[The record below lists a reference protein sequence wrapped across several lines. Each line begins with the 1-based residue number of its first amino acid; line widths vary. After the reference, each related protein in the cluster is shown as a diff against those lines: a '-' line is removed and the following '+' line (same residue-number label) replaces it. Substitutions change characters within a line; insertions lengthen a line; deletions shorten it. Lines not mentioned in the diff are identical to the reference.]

1 MSKKNSQE
9 KKNPTE
15 SQENF
20 SSGYSSVSLSSPQKN
35 SSSENIFGKDKS
47 LDIDYSYE
55 TSPKLNNE
63 SSTKNESSSKNMD
76 KKFLLQDE
84 DMGKNFNNLSNP
96 PSPIPLLNE
105 ENSESSSIGEFVDQI
120 EENEKEPEKMLEKK
134 RKRSSEFDLNF
145 NFSGEE

>member
-15 SQENF
+15 SQESF
-20 SSGYSSVSLSSPQKN
+20 SSGYSSLSLSSPRKN

-63 SSTKNESSSKNMD
+63 SSKNESSSRNID
-76 KKFLLQDE
+76 KKFLLKDE
-84 DMGKNFNNLSNP
+84 DVDKDFNNFSNQ
-96 PSPIPLLNE
+96 PSPIQSLNE
-105 ENSESSSIGEFVDQI
+105 ENSESSLIGEFVDQI

-145 NFSGEE
+145 NFSDEE

>member
-15 SQENF
+15 SQESF
-20 SSGYSSVSLSSPQKN
+20 SSGYSSVSLSSPRKN

-63 SSTKNESSSKNMD
+63 SSIKNESSSRNID
-76 KKFLLQDE
+76 KKFLLKDE
-84 DMGKNFNNLSNP
+84 DVDKDFNNFSNQ
-96 PSPIPLLNE
+96 PSPIQSLNE
-105 ENSESSSIGEFVDQI
+105 ENSESSLIGGLVDQI

-145 NFSGEE
+145 NFSDEE

>member
-15 SQENF
+15 SQESF
-20 SSGYSSVSLSSPQKN
+20 SSGYSSLSLSSPRKN

-47 LDIDYSYE
+47 LDINYSYE

-63 SSTKNESSSKNMD
+63 SSKNESSSRNIDKN
-76 KKFLLQDE
+76 FLLKDE

-105 ENSESSSIGEFVDQI
+105 VNSESSSIGEFVDQI

-134 RKRSSEFDLNF
+134 RNRPKFDLNF
-145 NFSGEE
+145 NFSDEE

>member
-15 SQENF
+15 SQESF
-20 SSGYSSVSLSSPQKN
+20 SSGYSSLSLSSPRKN

-47 LDIDYSYE
+47 LDINYSYE

-63 SSTKNESSSKNMD
+63 SSIKNESSSRNID
-76 KKFLLQDE
+76 KKFLLKDE
-84 DMGKNFNNLSNP
+84 DVDKDFSNFSNQ
-96 PSPIPLLNE
+96 PSPIQSLNE
-105 ENSESSSIGEFVDQI
+105 ENSESSLIGEFVDQI

-145 NFSGEE
+145 NFSDEE

>member
-20 SSGYSSVSLSSPQKN
+20 SSEYSSVSLSSPRKN

-63 SSTKNESSSKNMD
+63 SSKNESSSRNID
-76 KKFLLQDE
+76 KKFLLKD
-84 DMGKNFNNLSNP
+84 DVDKDFNNISNQ
-96 PSPIPLLNE
+96 PSPIPSLNE
-105 ENSESSSIGEFVDQI
+105 ETSESSSIGEFVDQI

-145 NFSGEE
+145 NFSDEE

>member
-1 MSKKNSQE
+1 MSEKNSQE

-15 SQENF
+15 SQESF
-20 SSGYSSVSLSSPQKN
+20 SSGYSSLSLSSPRKN

-47 LDIDYSYE
+47 LDINYSYE

-63 SSTKNESSSKNMD
+63 SSIKNESSSRNID
-76 KKFLLQDE
+76 KKFLLKDE
-84 DMGKNFNNLSNP
+84 DVDKDFNNYSDQL
-96 PSPIPLLNE
+96 SPIPLLNE

-145 NFSGEE
+145 NFSDEE